1 MFVLMAAPLILAESA
16 SDNSGASI
24 EAEAAADD
32 DATASSGEILLNRV
46 KTWLTFNQEKKAEL
60 ELKLAELRLIQA
72 RVAARNNK
80 TEAMQK
86 ALEAH
91 EEILNRI
98 RERIEKLSARNISS
112 DKFVGLARA
121 IQVHEVRITR
131 LNSLLESVNLTDD
144 QRARVEAR
152 LSNVEN
158 VASKLRN
165 IESRIRERRT
175 NNSEAEDSPD
185 SETANN
191 TEVETA

>member
-1 MFVLMAAPLILAESA
+1 M
-16 SDNSGASI
+16 
-24 EAEAAADD
+24 
-32 DATASSGEILLNRV
+32 
-46 KTWLTFNQEKKAEL
+46 
-60 ELKLAELRLIQA
+60 
-72 RVAARNNK
+72 
-80 TEAMQK
+80 
-86 ALEAH
+86 
-91 EEILNRI
+91 
-98 RERIEKLSARNISS
+98 
-112 DKFVGLARA
+112 
-121 IQVHEVRITR
+121 RITR

-191 TEVETA
+191 TEVETKQREILIEKCGKRKACNKTHQTNEVSFRATI